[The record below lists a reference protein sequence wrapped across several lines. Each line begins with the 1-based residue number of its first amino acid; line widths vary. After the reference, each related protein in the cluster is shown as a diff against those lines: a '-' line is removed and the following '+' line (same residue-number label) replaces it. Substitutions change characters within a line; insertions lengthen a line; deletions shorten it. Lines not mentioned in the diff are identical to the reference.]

1 MVALVAYGA
10 LRGAAMAA
18 SLQLGRTG
26 AVGHSIFLLVSIP
39 VGDPHICPHHLG
51 PQQDGLGKRIRA
63 NDFAREAVQM
73 NWTAIIV
80 FIALFGLVTVLGF
93 LAAYWRRGDL
103 DHPALILHSFPDW
116 FAGVAFAAIGIRGL
130 VPAAIMSIAAS
141 NLFTRNIYMRFINTD
156 CTAKQETQNAKIVS
170 LVVKCGALVFIIFLP
185 LEYAIQLQLLGGIWI
200 SQTIP
205 AVIIGLYTRW
215 LNFAVS
221 MVLSPLLN
229 CVPATRGTDET
240 ATRDYCFD
248 VVESVG
254 SPAR

>member
-1 MVALVAYGA
+1 
-10 LRGAAMAA
+10 
-18 SLQLGRTG
+18 
-26 AVGHSIFLLVSIP
+26 
-39 VGDPHICPHHLG
+39 
-51 PQQDGLGKRIRA
+51 
-63 NDFAREAVQM
+63 M

-170 LVVKCGALVFIIFLP
+170 LVVKFGALVFIIFLP
-185 LEYAIQLQLLGGIWI
+185 VEYAIQLQLLGGIWV

-215 LNFAVS
+215 LNPRALLIGWAAGLFTGTWMAASTHFQSAVFPLQIDGLTVPGYAALYALALNFAVS
-221 MVLSPLLN
+221 IVLSPLLN